1 MTPYLPSDWKNVSRV
16 RSRVLRVVVAYEDS
30 YRFYRQV
37 LAKAIEDLRPH
48 LQVRSVALGV
58 MEATLERFDPHVVVC
73 SRPNTQY
80 TTSGGVGAW
89 VELPVEPSEP
99 GEICHEGQYEEA
111 FSTELTKVLSV
122 LDEIEVKH
130 RRAALV
136 ENC

>member
-1 MTPYLPSDWKNVSRV
+1 M
-16 RSRVLRVVVAYEDS
+16 LRVVAAYEDS

-48 LQVRSVALGV
+48 LQVRSVALGA

-73 SRPNTQY
+73 SRPNTEY
-80 TTSGGVGAW
+80 TTRHGGVGAW

-111 FSTELTKVLSV
+111 FSPELTKVLSV
-122 LDEIEVKH
+122 LDEIEEKF
-130 RRAALV
+130 RRGTLL